1 MKQLQLTVI
10 AVLIFSNIYAIT
22 NAKRIDPVVIS
33 TNLSKEQ
40 VWQRLVGLFVG
51 NSIPIKLMD
60 KSTGFIQSE
69 RLGLGS
75 HYALKHADDSLAWA
89 LCETIKSPEG
99 DSFYLF
105 PQMINGELQV
115 YVQEMADGK
124 TLLSINLMN
133 LKAIYRDLATDNE
146 REYVIQ
152 STKRL
157 ENLIGNYLKTYAQ
170 MPSLNLDPAS
180 ATFGEAP
187 SQIARRV
194 RLEQERLKRINDT
207 YASNKQKW
215 QEDHQKWTTETEKE
229 EARVEKNKQKWYV
242 GFGIAFMAMIVLLRL
257 TTN

>member
-1 MKQLQLTVI
+1 
-10 AVLIFSNIYAIT
+10 
-22 NAKRIDPVVIS
+22 
-33 TNLSKEQ
+33 
-40 VWQRLVGLFVG
+40 
-51 NSIPIKLMD
+51 
-60 KSTGFIQSE
+60 
-69 RLGLGS
+69 
-75 HYALKHADDSLAWA
+75 
-89 LCETIKSPEG
+89 
-99 DSFYLF
+99 
-105 PQMINGELQV
+105 
-115 YVQEMADGK
+115 MADGK
-124 TLLSINLMN
+124 TLLSVNLMN

>member
-1 MKQLQLTVI
+1 MKQLCLT
-10 AVLIFSNIYAIT
+10 AFTVLVFSNIFATT

-51 NSIPIKLMD
+51 NSTPIKLMD
-60 KSTGFIQSE
+60 KSTGLIQSE

-105 PQMINGELQV
+105 PQIINGELQV

-124 TLLSINLMN
+124 TLLSVNLTN
-133 LKAIYRDLATDNE
+133 LSAIQRDPYLGLDKRWLIE
-146 REYVIQ
+146 

-157 ENLIGNYLKTYAQ
+157 ENGLAQYLTSYER
-170 MPSLNLDPAS
+170 MPTLNFDDPL